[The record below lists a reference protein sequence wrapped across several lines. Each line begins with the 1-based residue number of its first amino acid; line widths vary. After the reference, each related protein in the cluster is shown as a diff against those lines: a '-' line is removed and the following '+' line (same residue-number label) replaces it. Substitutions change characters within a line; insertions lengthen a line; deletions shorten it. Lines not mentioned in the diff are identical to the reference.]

1 MITQEP
7 GIFVFK
13 DHTLL
18 AQYPADA
25 FVQSADDGSV
35 TIVQYV
41 YNDDGTVTTSILGS
55 YKPGEYHAIGNI
67 LCGYIKPNALCA
79 RCNRDP
85 KSIPQPVQVTTLAQ
99 QRKQRSDK
107 YRDAVIVNA
116 SEKHLKPQ
124 DPRLVGS

>member
-25 FVQSADDGSV
+25 FVQSAEDGSI
-35 TIVQYV
+35 TIVQHV
-41 YNDDGTVTTSILGS
+41 YNDDGSVETTTLGS
-55 YKPGEYHAIGNI
+55 YQRGEFHAAGNV
-67 LCGYIKPNALCA
+67 LCGYIKPNTLCA

-85 KSIPQPVQVTTLAQ
+85 MSIPQPVRMTAQ
-99 QRKQRSDK
+99 RRMPRSERYAGAK
-107 YRDAVIVNA
+107 ITNA
-116 SEKHLKPQ
+116 SDEHLKPQ
-124 DPRLVGS
+124 DSKLVGS